1 MKYQLTTV
9 RIATTETQQ
18 QATNFGKD
26 LKKLEPICTAVGNG
40 KWCSCYGMQYDGSSK
55 IKNRIINI
63 MSSSNITYECTPI
76 IIEASLLRNI
86 CTPMNIATLFTIAK
100 CPQQMNG

>member
-1 MKYQLTTV
+1 
-9 RIATTETQQ
+9 
-18 QATNFGKD
+18 
-26 LKKLEPICTAVGNG
+26 
-40 KWCSCYGMQYDGSSK
+40 
-55 IKNRIINI
+55 

-100 CPQQMNG
+100 CPQQMNGWTKYDIFTQ